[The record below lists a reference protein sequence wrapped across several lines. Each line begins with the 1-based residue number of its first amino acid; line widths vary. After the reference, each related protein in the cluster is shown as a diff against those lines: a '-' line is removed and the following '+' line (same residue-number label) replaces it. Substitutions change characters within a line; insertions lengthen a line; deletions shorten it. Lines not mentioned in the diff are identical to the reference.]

1 MDIDRPQH
9 TDAETVTEG
18 FAKLL
23 SYPPKNAW
31 NAVVTQLLCWSFRRF
46 CVARLTTDLSG
57 SATDLSRSPTDLW
70 DSHFSLIADFAPP
83 QFKPH
88 LNQWLAPE
96 NIAHVGNLGQL
107 DTTFRHLVTVMDG
120 AVSAEDDDIQDDIA
134 TLLDEEMGEL
144 LEKWLGAVYAPYSI
158 FPNSEEPDDSI
169 DITKLN
175 AVNYLLGRQLTLSRM
190 VKNRRITHRSNTI
203 RAATPMKKTRRNKQN
218 VHVRFSPETRGHDA
232 RGAGDQN
239 NEREREQREGGEERR
254 AEEKR
259 DDEGEAPAP
268 HEKGN
273 HEHPQPPVH
282 AEPVP
287 PPHTLTTDASI
298 QQDNKEEQK
307 ERA

>member
-1 MDIDRPQH
+1 MEQTRG
-9 TDAETVTEG
+9 TVSEG
-18 FAKLL
+18 FATLL
-23 SYPPKNAW
+23 HYPPKNAW

-57 SATDLSRSPTDLW
+57 SAAADLW
-70 DSHFSLIADFAPP
+70 DSHFSLIADFSPP

-96 NIAHVGNLGQL
+96 NITHVGNLGQL

-120 AVSAEDDDIQDDIA
+120 AVSAEDDDIQDDVA

-144 LEKWLGAVYAPYSI
+144 LEKWLGNVYAPYSI
-158 FPNSEEPDDSI
+158 FPNSEESDDNI
-169 DITKLN
+169 DMTKLN
-175 AVNYLLGRQLTLSRM
+175 AVNYLLQRQLTLSRL

-203 RAATPMKKTRRNKQN
+203 RAATPMKKTRRSKQN

-239 NEREREQREGGEERR
+239 NEREREQREGHEVSLPAQER
-254 AEEKR
+254 
-259 DDEGEAPAP
+259 DTQGEASPSDK
-268 HEKGN
+268 ERN
-273 HEHPQPPVH
+273 HEYPQPPVH

-287 PPHTLTTDASI
+287 PPHTDATDSGAASASI
-298 QQDNKEEQK
+298 QQHNKEEQK

>member
-1 MDIDRPQH
+1 MEEGSVIP
-9 TDAETVTEG
+9 AETVTEG

-57 SATDLSRSPTDLW
+57 SAADLW

-83 QFKPH
+83 QFKDH

-96 NIAHVGNLGQL
+96 NLVHVGALKEL

-120 AVSAEDDDIQDDIA
+120 AVSAEDDDIQDDVA

-158 FPNSEEPDDSI
+158 FPNSEESDDNI
-169 DITKLN
+169 DMTKLN
-175 AVNYLLGRQLTLSRM
+175 AVNYLLQRQLTLSRLI
-190 VKNRRITHRSNTI
+190 KNRRITHRANTI
-203 RAATPMKKTRRNKQN
+203 RAATPMKKTRRSKQNSHN

-239 NEREREQREGGEERR
+239 NEREREQREGHEVSVPAQERNTQ
-254 AEEKR
+254 
-259 DDEGEAPAP
+259 GEAPLSDK
-268 HEKGN
+268 ERN

>member
-1 MDIDRPQH
+1 MDSSVPGE
-9 TDAETVTEG
+9 TETVTEG

-57 SATDLSRSPTDLW
+57 SAADLW

-83 QFKPH
+83 QFKDH

-96 NIAHVGNLGQL
+96 NLVHVGNLKEL
-107 DTTFRHLVTVMDG
+107 DATFRHLVAVMDK
-120 AVSAEDDDIQDDIA
+120 AVDAEDSDIQDDVA
-134 TLLDEEMGEL
+134 TLLDEDMGEL
-144 LEKWLGAVYAPYSI
+144 LERWLGTVYAPYSI
-158 FPNSEEPDDSI
+158 FPNTEEPDDSI
-169 DITKLN
+169 DMTKLN

-190 VKNRRITHRSNTI
+190 LKNRRITHRANTI
-203 RAATPMKKTRRNKQN
+203 RAATPIKKTRRSKQNSHN

-239 NEREREQREGGEERR
+239 NEREREQREGNEERDSPQER
-254 AEEKR
+254 N
-259 DDEGEAPAP
+259 DEGKAPAP
-268 HEKGN
+268 HEEGN
-273 HEHPQPPVH
+273 HEHSQPPVH

>member
-1 MDIDRPQH
+1 MDSSVPGG
-9 TDAETVTEG
+9 TETVTEG

-46 CVARLTTDLSG
+46 CVSRLTTDLSG
-57 SATDLSRSPTDLW
+57 SVAPLW

-83 QFKPH
+83 QFKDH

-96 NIAHVGNLGQL
+96 NITHVGNLGQL
-107 DTTFRHLVTVMDG
+107 DATFRHLVAVMDR
-120 AVSAEDDDIQDDIA
+120 AVEAEDSGIQDDVA
-134 TLLDEEMGEL
+134 TLLDEDMGEL
-144 LEKWLGAVYAPYSI
+144 LERWLGTVYAPYSI
-158 FPNSEEPDDSI
+158 FPNMEEPDDSI
-169 DITKLN
+169 DMTKLN

-190 VKNRRITHRSNTI
+190 LKNRRITHRANTI
-203 RAATPMKKTRRNKQN
+203 RAATPIKKTRRSKQN

-232 RGAGDQN
+232 RGEGDQN
-239 NEREREQREGGEERR
+239 NEREREQREGNEERDSPQER
-254 AEEKR
+254 N
-259 DDEGEAPAP
+259 DEGKAPAP
-268 HEKGN
+268 HKEGN
-273 HEHPQPPVH
+273 HEHSQPPVH

-287 PPHTLTTDASI
+287 PPHQVSTDSEAVHIEGASI

>member
-1 MDIDRPQH
+1 MEEGSVIP
-9 TDAETVTEG
+9 AETVTEG

-57 SATDLSRSPTDLW
+57 SAATDLW

-96 NIAHVGNLGQL
+96 NLVHVGALKEI

-120 AVSAEDDDIQDDIA
+120 AVSAEDDDIQDDVA

-158 FPNSEEPDDSI
+158 FPNSEESDDNI
-169 DITKLN
+169 DMTKLN
-175 AVNYLLGRQLTLSRM
+175 AVNYLLQRQLTLSRLI
-190 VKNRRITHRSNTI
+190 KNRRITHRANTI

-239 NEREREQREGGEERR
+239 NEREREQREGHEVSVPAQERNTQ
-254 AEEKR
+254 
-259 DDEGEAPAP
+259 GEAPLSDK
-268 HEKGN
+268 ERN

>member
-1 MDIDRPQH
+1 MEQ
-9 TDAETVTEG
+9 TGGTVSEG
-18 FAKLL
+18 FATLL
-23 SYPPKNAW
+23 HYPPKNAW

-46 CVARLTTDLSG
+46 CVARLTTDISG
-57 SATDLSRSPTDLW
+57 SAATDLW

-96 NIAHVGNLGQL
+96 NLVHVGNLKEL
-107 DTTFRHLVTVMDG
+107 DITFRHLVTVMDG
-120 AVSAEDDDIQDDIA
+120 AVSAEDDDIQDDVA

-144 LEKWLGAVYAPYSI
+144 LEKWLGNVYAPYSI
-158 FPNSEEPDDSI
+158 FPNSEESDDNI
-169 DITKLN
+169 DMTKLN
-175 AVNYLLGRQLTLSRM
+175 AVNYLLQRQLTLSRL

-239 NEREREQREGGEERR
+239 NEREREQREGGEGSR

-259 DDEGEAPAP
+259 DDEGEAPDS
-268 HEKGN
+268 HKEGN

-287 PPHTLTTDASI
+287 PPHQVTTDASI

>member
-1 MDIDRPQH
+1 MEQ
-9 TDAETVTEG
+9 TKGTVSEG
-18 FAKLL
+18 FATLL
-23 SYPPKNAW
+23 HYPPKNAW

-57 SATDLSRSPTDLW
+57 SAATDLW

-96 NIAHVGNLGQL
+96 NITHVGNLKEL

-120 AVSAEDDDIQDDIA
+120 AVSAEDDDIQDDVA

-144 LEKWLGAVYAPYSI
+144 LEKWLGNVYAPYSI

-169 DITKLN
+169 DMTKLN
-175 AVNYLLGRQLTLSRM
+175 AVNYLLQRQLTLSRLI
-190 VKNRRITHRSNTI
+190 KNRRITHRSNASSI
-203 RAATPMKKTRRNKQN
+203 RAATPMKKTRRSKQN

-239 NEREREQREGGEERR
+239 NEREREQREGGEGSRV
-254 AEEKR
+254 EEKR
-259 DDEGEAPAP
+259 DDEGEAPDS
-268 HEKGN
+268 HKERN

-282 AEPVP
+282 AESVP
-287 PPHTLTTDASI
+287 PPHQVTTDSGAASASI